1 MISMKKL
8 SRTVLLAAACLL
20 VFSAG
25 TLSAGDDDHDDDK
38 DQGKAF
44 FQSDYPNS
52 QYPNVYNKYLQP
64 VVTAI
69 DYHTR
74 VIYLFNYENDGLII
88 IEPTTIPGWPADLPL
103 QHTGIMPGADVFF
116 ITTDNTQDHA
126 SYVIAIT
133 VNHID
138 WDAGTADVVVD
149 SVTAADVPNTPPSL
163 PFVEQVNDAQGVPS
177 WIFGR
182 GTQLHG
188 FTLLP
193 NTNYAYVAEWSA
205 DKIHVIDLETNSFA
219 AVSPITIPGY
229 TEQTHGVTFNNSG
242 TLGLGT
248 GYYFDNSFIDV
259 YEPNRETGDLQV
271 VGQIKLGNE
280 KRQAAFTHYVY
291 WLDERFALTASMQFD
306 KTSLTPSTTNKII
319 PPSVWLLD
327 THEGTAA
334 KIISHTNHKNGKGVF
349 RSPSDLTV
357 ANGKLYLAEEDSI
370 APTEEGSFI
379 SGKDGYISVWDIT
392 DRYKPKFLKRLKPGA
407 ELPAGYSV
415 AHTISPSADDRY
427 LIIASWVSGYVLKLD
442 TLTDTIVKVWGPADG
457 LVMPHG
463 LFSAGSIR

>member
-8 SRTVLLAAACLL
+8 SRKVLLAAACLL
-20 VFSAG
+20 VFSPG
-25 TLSAGDDDHDDDK
+25 TLSAGNDDHDDDEN
-38 DQGKAF
+38 QGKAF
-44 FQSDYPNS
+44 FQSDYPNY
-52 QYPNVYNKYLQP
+52 QYQNVYNGYLQP

-126 SYVIAIT
+126 SYVIAVT

-138 WDAGTADVVVD
+138 WNAGTADVVVD

-163 PFVEQVNDAQGVPS
+163 PFVEQVNDVQGVPD

-193 NTNYAYVAEWSA
+193 YSNYAYVAEWSA

-280 KRQAAFTHYVY
+280 KRHAAFTHYVY
-291 WLDERFALTASMQFD
+291 WLDERFALTAAMQFD
-306 KTSLTPSTTNKII
+306 KTSLTPSTTKTII

-370 APTEEGSFI
+370 DPTFGE
-379 SGKDGYISVWDIT
+379 DGYISVWDIT
-392 DRYKPKFLKRLKPGA
+392 DRYKPKFLKRLKPGV

-442 TLTDTIVKVWGPADG
+442 THTDTIVKVWGPADG